1 MKSVGSTVVIFVR
14 VTGGISRAVGG
25 LCALDA
31 GAEVCGINPVLTIGG
46 CRSVDI
52 ARSCQLPKNQEQSWI
67 LPFWPDSLSPC
78 QFDAVSSVPPIECI
92 ELAVEPR
99 LG

>member
-1 MKSVGSTVVIFVR
+1 VIFVR

-52 ARSCQLPKNQEQSWI
+52 ARSCQLPKKSGAVLDLTI
-67 LPFWPDSLSPC
+67 LARFT
-78 QFDAVSSVPPIECI
+78 
-92 ELAVEPR
+92 
-99 LG
+99 